1 MQILVTIQ
9 DLHGGAFGS
18 VPKTLL
24 LWVIDGSLAMVPKLM
39 FGPLHGFT
47 LFVHLNR
54 LLPLHPIWNH

>member
-9 DLHGGAFGS
+9 DLHGGAFR
-18 VPKTLL
+18 VPKTLS
-24 LWVIDGSLAMVPKLM
+24 LWVINGRLAMVHKLM

-47 LFVHLNR
+47 LSVHLNR